1 MHEYDLIAD
10 WYASERVDTTVDGSR
25 VSFDRELR
33 RHEAGSRFDE
43 AGVSD
48 STDTPARTQLP
59 S

>member
-1 MHEYDLIAD
+1 
-10 WYASERVDTTVDGSR
+10 VDTTVDGSR